1 MADISAKSSRRAEG
15 VSNST
20 VGTAGIYQPGKAW
33 GVAAALTAFA
43 SINFLDKV
51 MLGMVAIPA
60 MRDLHLSPTEFG
72 VVASSFFWFFTISA
86 ALVGF
91 IGNHVPARWLLLGM
105 ALIWSAVQLPVIFA
119 ASATALLVGRVLLG
133 AAEGPSFPI
142 SVHALYKWFP
152 HEKRNLPVALIGQ
165 GAVIGMLA
173 AGMLVP
179 YITQHWGWRVNFIVL
194 GTLSLLWA
202 LGWLCWG
209 REGTLQTVIPASA
222 DGHAEGQRRPV
233 SYRKLLTDAT
243 VLCSCATGFAA
254 YWGSALTLT
263 WLPAFLER
271 GLGYDSVTAGRMFAV
286 IVAVGTPAAMA
297 LSWCSQSMLKR
308 GVPSRMARCIFSCAC
323 VGFGG
328 LILLLFPSIATTPG
342 GKVAMLAVASTLP
355 PLAFSL
361 GPAVLSEIVP
371 DAQRSGMI
379 AMYTAVSTIAGAIA
393 PIVMGRVLQ
402 THGGSSLNSFEFGF
416 MVCGAVMVAG
426 AVVGMLGQNP
436 ARSLR
441 RLRDYPPG
449 RDEGRQ
455 LSEVDRSRR

>member
-1 MADISAKSSRRAEG
+1 MADILITASGEGEPARESAVDS
-15 VSNST
+15 
-20 VGTAGIYQPGKAW
+20 AGRYQPGKAW
-33 GVAAALTAFA
+33 GVAAALTVFA

-51 MLGMVAIPA
+51 VLGMVAVPL

-72 VVASSFFWFFTISA
+72 VVASSFFWLFTISA

-91 IGNHVPARWLLLGM
+91 IGNRLPARWLLLGM
-105 ALIWSAVQLPVIFA
+105 ALVWSVVQLPVIFA

-133 AAEGPSFPI
+133 AGEGPAFPV

-152 HEKRNLPVALIGQ
+152 HEKRNLPVALISQ
-165 GAVIGMLA
+165 GAVIGMLV
-173 AGMLVP
+173 AGLMVP
-179 YITQHWGWRVNFIVL
+179 YITQHWGWRANFIVL
-194 GTLSLLWA
+194 GTVSLLWA

-209 REGTLQTVIPASA
+209 REGTLHTVIPASA
-222 DGHAEGQRRPV
+222 GGNAERQRRPV
-233 SYRKLLTDAT
+233 PYRKLLTDAT
-243 VLCSCATGFAA
+243 VLCSCVTGFAA

-308 GVPSRMARCIFSCAC
+308 GVSSRIARCMFSCGC
-323 VGFGG
+323 VGIGG

-342 GKVAMLAVASTLP
+342 GRVAMLAVASTLP

-361 GPAVLSEIVP
+361 GPAVLGEIVP

-379 AMYTAVSTIAGAIA
+379 ALYTAVSTCAGAIA

-426 AVVGMLGQNP
+426 AVVGVLGQDP

-441 RLRDYPPG
+441 NLRD
-449 RDEGRQ
+449 
-455 LSEVDRSRR
+455 